1 MTGEKQSRKNKL
13 EVRKK
18 LNASANG
25 SPIFDGRGLFWALCA
40 RQVALQKRQ
49 DKPIE
54 GFNSSDWD
62 AFAKHLLNEYSA
74 SINGILIELNLTDT
88 QRETRR
94 IWERKRISAAAQFNK
109 ALAEF
114 VATHKEINQLANE
127 NPGAHKTYWEELTN
141 WAVINQNQLSPTSPS
156 IEGVGKGK

>member
-18 LNASANG
+18 LNASASG

-40 RQVALQKRQ
+40 RQVALQKRR

-62 AFAKHLLNEYSA
+62 AFAKHLLNE
-74 SINGILIELNLTDT
+74 
-88 QRETRR
+88 
-94 IWERKRISAAAQFNK
+94 
-109 ALAEF
+109 
-114 VATHKEINQLANE
+114 
-127 NPGAHKTYWEELTN
+127 
-141 WAVINQNQLSPTSPS
+141 
-156 IEGVGKGK
+156 